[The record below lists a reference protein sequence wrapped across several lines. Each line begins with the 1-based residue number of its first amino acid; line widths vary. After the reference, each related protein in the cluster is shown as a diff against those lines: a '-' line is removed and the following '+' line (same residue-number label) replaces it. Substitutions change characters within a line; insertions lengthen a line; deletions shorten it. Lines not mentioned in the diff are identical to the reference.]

1 MRTIEIGWINAIFR
15 KKTAK
20 KFASSEKSI
29 TFASAIERGCLSED
43 GILEKTDVILNDYMR
58 K

>member
-1 MRTIEIGWINAIFR
+1 MKITEIEWINAIFS

-29 TFASAIERGCLSED
+29 TFASAIERD
-43 GILEKTDVILNDYMR
+43 APR
-58 K
+58 KRMKRRK